1 MISHVGQRSPVTAAL
16 GASDVGLHGEH
27 KVLDCSGLP
36 LKSGE
41 EATDFEDVSQ
51 SDAVRGF
58 VVELASHAPWDGD
71 IKKEKKRFDA
81 LRHKIS
87 KSYRVISNLDRS
99 VAQRTM
105 NDDRQVFPPI
115 SAILRTYNSLVS
127 QGVVKHDPALKS
139 LFIRKEVTPRPLKSR
154 RTFLAAAPRHTKTES
169 SARPNDRRVAPRA
182 PPPRQHRRPP
192 GPRIHAAPCASVPTS
207 LHPRPPRAPSPPF
220 PDWARRP
227 SSKPPPPLSLLAA
240 GATRTRSRSPAQVRS
255 WSGVLVVTVF
265 TAPGA
270 FSCPR
275 DCHYCPNERDANG
288 NQLLPRR
295 RAPPPATR
303 PRRGSR
309 RRCRPPRSPAPPPQ
323 HARTR
328 AHTRTLSTAA
338 QSRCVE
344 PRGKASRARAVRTRS
359 CGHVRAAA
367 PSCGRDRNSRRHS
380 VRVRMRAHCARAY
393 AVERGERNCV
403 KNVEGRGEG
412 EKEED

>member
-207 LHPRPPRAPSPPF
+207 LHPRPPPRPLPPRSRTGRGGPAANLRPPF
-220 PDWARRP
+220 PSSPPARLGRARGARRRCGPGRGCWWSRCSRRRGP
-227 SSKPPPPLSLLAA
+227 SRAPATATTAPTSATPTAHSCSPAGAPPRRLPGRGAALAAAVGPPVPPPP
-240 GATRTRSRSPAQVRS
+240 R
-255 WSGVLVVTVF
+255 
-265 TAPGA
+265 
-270 FSCPR
+270 
-275 DCHYCPNERDANG
+275 PNM
-288 NQLLPRR
+288 
-295 RAPPPATR
+295 
-303 PRRGSR
+303 
-309 RRCRPPRSPAPPPQ
+309 
-323 HARTR
+323 HAR
-328 AHTRTLSTAA
+328 AHTHAHFQPPRRVGVWSPAA
-338 QSRCVE
+338 RQAGRGPCV
-344 PRGKASRARAVRTRS
+344 RARADTCAPPLQAAAATATAGAILCV
-359 CGHVRAAA
+359 CACAHIVHVRMQL
-367 PSCGRDRNSRRHS
+367 R
-380 VRVRMRAHCARAY
+380 
-393 AVERGERNCV
+393 
-403 KNVEGRGEG
+403 
-412 EKEED
+412 EESEIV

>member
-1 MISHVGQRSPVTAAL
+1 MRAPCRDALNTALFLSHLVSSCLMSDLSSSTMISHVGQRSPVTAAL

-192 GPRIHAAPCASVPTS
+192 GPRIHAAPCATVPTS
-207 LHPRPPRAPSPPF
+207 LHPRPPPRPLPPRSRTGRGGPSANLRPPF
-220 PDWARRP
+220 P
-227 SSKPPPPLSLLAA
+227 
-240 GATRTRSRSPAQVRS
+240 
-255 WSGVLVVTVF
+255 
-265 TAPGA
+265 
-270 FSCPR
+270 SC
-275 DCHYCPNERDANG
+275 
-288 NQLLPRR
+288 LLPV
-295 RAPPPATR
+295 T
-303 PRRGSR
+303 
-309 RRCRPPRSPAPPPQ
+309 
-323 HARTR
+323 
-328 AHTRTLSTAA
+328 
-338 QSRCVE
+338 
-344 PRGKASRARAVRTRS
+344 K
-359 CGHVRAAA
+359 
-367 PSCGRDRNSRRHS
+367 
-380 VRVRMRAHCARAY
+380 AY
-393 AVERGERNCV
+393 AQTTTGLSPGLAEVQKRVCLQQLPA
-403 KNVEGRGEG
+403 
-412 EKEED
+412 

>member
-182 PPPRQHRRPP
+182 PPPRHPVHASMPLHARLRPLHARRFLLLCTPRPLPPPVPGLGEAAEQQTSAPPFRPRRRRDSDALAEPGAGAVLVGGAGGHGVHSAGGLLVPPRLPLLPQRARRQRHTAAPPQARPP
-192 GPRIHAAPCASVPTS
+192 AGYQAAARLSPPLSAPPF
-207 LHPRPPRAPSPPF
+207 PRPPAP
-220 PDWARRP
+220 
-227 SSKPPPPLSLLAA
+227 
-240 GATRTRSRSPAQVRS
+240 TCT
-255 WSGVLVVTVF
+255 
-265 TAPGA
+265 
-270 FSCPR
+270 
-275 DCHYCPNERDANG
+275 
-288 NQLLPRR
+288 
-295 RAPPPATR
+295 
-303 PRRGSR
+303 
-309 RRCRPPRSPAPPPQ
+309 
-323 HARTR
+323 HARTHTHTFNRR
-328 AHTRTLSTAA
+328 AESVCGA
-338 QSRCVE
+338 
-344 PRGKASRARAVRTRS
+344 PRQGKPGAGRAYALVRTRARRRS
-359 CGHVRAAA
+359 KLRPRPQQPA
-367 PSCGRDRNSRRHS
+367 PFCAC
-380 VRVRMRAHCARAY
+380 AHARTLCT
-393 AVERGERNCV
+393 CV
-403 KNVEGRGEG
+403 CS
-412 EKEED
+412 